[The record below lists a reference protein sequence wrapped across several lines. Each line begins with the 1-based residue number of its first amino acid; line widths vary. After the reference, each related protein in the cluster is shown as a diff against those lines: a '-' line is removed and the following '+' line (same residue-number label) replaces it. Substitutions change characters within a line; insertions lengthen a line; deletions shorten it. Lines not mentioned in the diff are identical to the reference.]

1 MCIFLRF
8 PLQAINEKS
17 YISTLNQ
24 AFLISTTIKPTD
36 ILPKREIY
44 LLNKLYHTLEPWIST
59 PLAKKFFPLRF

>member
-8 PLQAINEKS
+8 PLQATNEKS

-44 LLNKLYHTLEPWIST
+44 LLNKLYHTLEP
-59 PLAKKFFPLRF
+59 